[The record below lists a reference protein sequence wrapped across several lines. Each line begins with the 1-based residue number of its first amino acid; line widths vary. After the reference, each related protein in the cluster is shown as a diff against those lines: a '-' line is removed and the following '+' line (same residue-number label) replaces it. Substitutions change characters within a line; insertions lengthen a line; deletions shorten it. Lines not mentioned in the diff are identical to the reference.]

1 MVLAG
6 KRRPSAKGDLYAG
19 GVVNHVTVC
28 KNQTV
33 RGEDET
39 RSAPLPLAGLAR
51 PPFRRLRN
59 INLDHRGAELF
70 GSSYDR
76 LRVSIEQDGIT
87 QRTAT

>member
-6 KRRPSAKGDLYAG
+6 KRRPSAKGDLYAR
-19 GVVNHVTVC
+19 GVVDHVAVG

-33 RGEDET
+33 GGEDKT

-51 PPFRRLRN
+51 TPFPACDN

-70 GSSYDR
+70 GSAYDR
-76 LRVSIEQDGIT
+76 LRVGIEQNGIM
-87 QRTAT
+87 QRAAA